1 MNRSVAAVAA
11 MVVLC
16 AAFAIALSDGSDG
29 APTNPPQETRD
40 IAFYGYVMDIGQE
53 TNIPLVNVTVR
64 LHGSEK
70 TGAIDS
76 VNTDETG
83 KFRFEIKD
91 YKDED
96 RYYLTFE
103 YPGYK
108 VRNAPFDIDAGYMK
122 LELSSSMIDSS
133 GEYAITGTPA
143 DLHGIV
149 MSMTMGKIFGTVFGS
164 SANGDI
170 KLNGAKVE
178 IVSENDEVY
187 VTETNNGYFQLECP
201 YGTYTMTV
209 TCNGFHES
217 EPMEVSTENGTA
229 YTLTLNESISDVFL
243 GLDNAH
249 SMMVISFLILAII
262 LLCGILI
269 ARRSKEGK
277 SSIRIEN
284 DLKPPVEDDDELRH
298 P

>member
-11 MVVLC
+11 AVMLC
-16 AAFAIALSDGSDG
+16 AVFAMVLSDESDG
-29 APTNPPQETRD
+29 APTNPPQEPVN

-53 TNIPLVNVTVR
+53 TNIPLVDVTVR

-70 TGAIDS
+70 TS
-76 VNTDETG
+76 TLETVQTDEAG
-83 KFRFEIKD
+83 KFRFEIEN
-91 YKDED
+91 YDESD
-96 RYYLTFE
+96 TYYLTFE

-122 LELSSSMIDSS
+122 LEFSSGMIDES
-133 GEYAITGTPA
+133 GEYAITGTPE

-149 MSMTMGKIFGTVFGS
+149 MSMTMGRIFGNVSGS
-164 SANGDI
+164 TTGGTI

-178 IVSENDEVY
+178 ILSENEEIY

-201 YGTYTMTV
+201 YGTYTMVV
-209 TCNGFHES
+209 TCNGFKAS
-217 EPMEVSTENGTA
+217 DPVEVSTENETA
-229 YTLTLNESISDVFL
+229 YSITLQEIRSDVFL

-249 SMMVISFLILAII
+249 SMMVLGFLILAII
-262 LLCGILI
+262 LVCGILI
-269 ARRSKEGK
+269 ARHSREEG
-277 SSIRIEN
+277 SSVIIEN
-284 DLKPPVEDDDELRH
+284 DLKLPSEEEDEVRR